1 MYDARH
7 ILLSLD
13 FDAAVVRS
21 SHLDMIFSTR
31 EMSAN
36 IDNSVKVTEDDKI
49 ITLSTCTSNDE
60 ERYLVQA
67 VLEEDSRDN

>member
-1 MYDARH
+1 
-7 ILLSLD
+7 
-13 FDAAVVRS
+13 
-21 SHLDMIFSTR
+21 MIFSTR

-67 VLEEDSRDN
+67 VLEEDSGDN